1 MKRFIGALFVT
12 SIAFGYGRADDQA
25 SATVDKGIKALGGEE
40 KLGKAKAFTWK
51 GKGAINFGGNENA
64 FTNQATHQGLNQYR
78 GEFEGDFMGNKFKGV
93 TVLNDDKAW
102 RRFGEDTMTLDKEAL
117 ANEKRNVYLQI
128 IPATLVAL
136 KAKDFKLES
145 AGEEKVGDKPAAVVK
160 VTAPDGKDFKLYF
173 AKDTGLPVK
182 IVATVV
188 GFMGDEA
195 AQETTFGDYKDFGG
209 IKKATKLETKRG
221 GEKFMTQEIAEFKV
235 LDSVDAKTFEEPK

>member
-1 MKRFIGALFVT
+1 SSQKFLLHFVTYSPKLDVPPRAVRDGHFSFLQRGHIMKRFIGALFVT

-117 ANEKRNVYLQI
+117 ANEK
-128 IPATLVAL
+128 
-136 KAKDFKLES
+136 
-145 AGEEKVGDKPAAVVK
+145 
-160 VTAPDGKDFKLYF
+160 
-173 AKDTGLPVK
+173 
-182 IVATVV
+182 
-188 GFMGDEA
+188 
-195 AQETTFGDYKDFGG
+195 
-209 IKKATKLETKRG
+209 
-221 GEKFMTQEIAEFKV
+221 
-235 LDSVDAKTFEEPK
+235 